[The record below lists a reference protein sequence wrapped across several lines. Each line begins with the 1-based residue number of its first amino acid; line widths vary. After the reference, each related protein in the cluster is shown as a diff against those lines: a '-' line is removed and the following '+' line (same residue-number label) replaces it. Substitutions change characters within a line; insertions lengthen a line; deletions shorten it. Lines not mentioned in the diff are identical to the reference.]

1 MTYKFDFLY
10 LIIILFCCNTHRS
23 IYKINVRKYNIGTP
37 LYIIK
42 VYIYIYIYVAIDQLY
57 IYLIIAH
64 FDTLITTKLIC
75 MESNDLF
82 S

>member
-23 IYKINVRKYNIGTP
+23 IYKMNVRKYNIGTP

-42 VYIYIYIYVAIDQLY
+42 VYIYIYVAIDQLY
-57 IYLIIAH
+57 IYISI
-64 FDTLITTKLIC
+64 
-75 MESNDLF
+75 
-82 S
+82 